1 MDSIGNLKLH
11 LQLQPFEP
19 KHEYKV
25 YSSCQVNFKEI
36 IAVHLNYMGLLKV
49 FFKLLNKFLF
59 LPAAGV

>member
-11 LQLQPFEP
+11 FEP
-19 KHEYKV
+19 KHKYKV

-36 IAVHLNYMGLLKV
+36 IAVHWNYMGLLKA
-49 FFKLLNKFLF
+49 FFLKLLNKFLF